1 MNTKFSINRLG
12 LLLQRFFI
20 ENAQREL
27 TFWAISTV
35 VFMFLHETSM
45 EALYIFIAGFIFAA
59 RSFRAFTYTPTG
71 MHYLLL
77 PATHLEKL
85 LTAIILSTF
94 YFLAAILVTYAI
106 GNPIGTYL
114 GNLILGYDNTVY
126 YGLFNLGTAETLNM
140 LVGFITVQAIF
151 ILGSIYFKRNA
162 VGKTILVLIALM
174 FVAVLIEVLL
184 LKILFGTTNLE
195 FHNVNFGINDSE
207 TLFPGIK
214 YFGEVLKYSVAP
226 FLWIVSYFRL
236 TEKQV

>member
-77 PATHLEKL
+77 PATHFEKL

-126 YGLFNLGTAETLNM
+126 YGLFNLGTTETLNM

-151 ILGSIYFKRNA
+151 ILGSVYFKRNA

-174 FVAVLIEVLL
+174 FVAVLAEVLFV
-184 LKILFGTTNLE
+184 KIIFGTTNFE
-195 FHNVNFGINDSE
+195 FHNVNFDLSDSE
-207 TLFPGIK
+207 TLFPGVK
-214 YFGEVLKYSVAP
+214 YFGEVLKYSTAP